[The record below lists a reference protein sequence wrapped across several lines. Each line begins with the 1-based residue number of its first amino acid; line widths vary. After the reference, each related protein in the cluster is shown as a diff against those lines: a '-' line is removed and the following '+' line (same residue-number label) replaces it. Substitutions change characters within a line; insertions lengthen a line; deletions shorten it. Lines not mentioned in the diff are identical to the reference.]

1 MEGSGPSCDR
11 GNGGGGGSSLSSCQ
25 LLRPPQL
32 PPQLAFAREPERG
45 AGGAVVVEAMEAK
58 VVVGRSCC
66 VLIINTHPWY
76 YVMYY

>member
-1 MEGSGPSCDR
+1 MV
-11 GNGGGGGSSLSSCQ
+11 LV
-25 LLRPPQL
+25 LV
-32 PPQLAFAREPERG
+32 ATAVM
-45 AGGAVVVEAMEAK
+45 VVVVAMEAK

>member
-1 MEGSGPSCDR
+1 MVVVVEF
-11 GNGGGGGSSLSSCQ
+11 NISLFLTSYHM
-25 LLRPPQL
+25 LLLIQYEHSRKSI
-32 PPQLAFAREPERG
+32 
-45 AGGAVVVEAMEAK
+45 AGQADDFQQEQKNVVVEAMEAK